1 MDTKTA
7 KIRELNDNLRI
18 RFIGGLLVF
27 SAGVSAESPELRAK
41 IVQAM
46 QKFRDFCPEN
56 DPYGEHDFG
65 KISVE
70 DGEYFW
76 KIDYYDL
83 DYRFLSPGRRRS
95 GRDQTGADA
104 YEDRRMVERNGA
116 F

>member
-41 IVQAM
+41 IVQTM

-83 DYRFLSPGRRRS
+83 DYRFLSPDAADPAVTRRVLTLMKT
-95 GRDQTGADA
+95 D
-104 YEDRRMVERNGA
+104 EW
-116 F
+116 

>member
-1 MDTKTA
+1 M
-7 KIRELNDNLRI
+7 RI
-18 RFIGGLLVF
+18 KQWIPKPQNKRTERQPENTVHRRAAGF

-46 QKFRDFCPEN
+46 QKFRNFCPEN

-83 DYRFLSPGRRRS
+83 DYRFLSPDAADPAVTRRVLTLMKT
-95 GRDQTGADA
+95 D
-104 YEDRRMVERNGA
+104 EW
-116 F
+116 